1 MTDTE
6 FVISSLITAY
16 VLGWSFG
23 SIILYFK
30 KLVEVST
37 S

>member
-16 VLGWSFG
+16 VLGWAFG
-23 SIILYFK
+23 LTNLYFK
-30 KLVEVST
+30 KFVEVST